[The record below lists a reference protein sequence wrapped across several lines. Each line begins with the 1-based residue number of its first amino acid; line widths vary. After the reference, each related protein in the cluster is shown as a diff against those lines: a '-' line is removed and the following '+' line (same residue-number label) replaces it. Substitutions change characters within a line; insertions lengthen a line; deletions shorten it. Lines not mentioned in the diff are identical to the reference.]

1 MKKNNLNEIKV
12 LDAQQ
17 MNAIQGG
24 KAPKFKIDEHYNDEP
39 DEEIGEEPTP
49 F

>member
-1 MKKNNLNEIKV
+1 MKKNNLDEMNV

-24 KAPKFKIDEHYNDEP
+24 KAPKKNAAPEDIIP
-39 DEEIGEEPTP
+39 DEPTP
-49 F
+49 M

>member
-1 MKKNNLNEIKV
+1 MKKNNLDEIKV

-24 KAPKFKIDEHYNDEP
+24 KAPKKNGSPQDLIDIDNPET
-39 DEEIGEEPTP
+39 PT
-49 F
+49 

>member
-1 MKKNNLNEIKV
+1 MKKNNLDEMNV

-24 KAPKFKIDEHYNDEP
+24 KAPKKN
-39 DEEIGEEPTP
+39 EEPEKELLEIEDFETP
-49 F
+49 L

>member
-1 MKKNNLNEIKV
+1 MKKNNLDEIKV

-24 KAPKFKIDEHYNDEP
+24 KAPKFKNDTPPE
-39 DEEIGEEPTP
+39 EEIPDEPTP
-49 F
+49 M

>member
-1 MKKNNLNEIKV
+1 MKKNIIDVKE

-24 KAPKFKIDEHYNDEP
+24 KGRINKKDGPGDI
-39 DEEIGEEPTP
+39 IIEEPEVP
-49 F
+49 L

>member
-1 MKKNNLNEIKV
+1 MKKNNLDEIKV

-24 KAPKFKIDEHYNDEP
+24 KAPIKNVAP
-39 DEEIGEEPTP
+39 EEIEDYETP
-49 F
+49 L

>member
-1 MKKNNLNEIKV
+1 MKKNNLDEMNV

-24 KAPKFKIDEHYNDEP
+24 KAPKFKKAEP
-39 DEEIGEEPTP
+39 VEEEIDDDATP
-49 F
+49 L

>member
-1 MKKNNLNEIKV
+1 MKKNNLDEMNV

-24 KAPKFKIDEHYNDEP
+24 KAPKFMKAGPADVVDIDNGDT
-39 DEEIGEEPTP
+39 PT
-49 F
+49 

>member
-1 MKKNNLNEIKV
+1 MKKNNLDEIKV

-24 KAPKFKIDEHYNDEP
+24 KTPIKNVAPEDILDLDVP
-39 DEEIGEEPTP
+39 L
-49 F
+49 